1 MSNHQEIEFKN
12 IDHLG
17 IIAGIID
24 SIGLVEII
32 NKLIGQEAGEKI
44 SAGHVV
50 KAMILNG
57 LGFVSS
63 PLYMFPE
70 FFQDKPCEHLIGKG
84 VKAEYLNDDK
94 LGRVMDKL
102 FIKGLT
108 EIFLAIS
115 SQVIKEF
122 NISLKSSHLDSTSL
136 HLHGEYKTSLPD
148 VTFDL

>member
-32 NKLIGQEAGEKI
+32 NELIGQEAGEKI

-63 PLYMFPE
+63 PLYMF
-70 FFQDKPCEHLIGKG
+70 
-84 VKAEYLNDDK
+84 
-94 LGRVMDKL
+94 
-102 FIKGLT
+102 
-108 EIFLAIS
+108 
-115 SQVIKEF
+115 
-122 NISLKSSHLDSTSL
+122 
-136 HLHGEYKTSLPD
+136 
-148 VTFDL
+148 